1 MKTILSIAM
10 LFMFTNGY
18 AVGWKQVS
26 DNNGITVYKAKIP
39 GSKLVGFRGETSIYA
54 SAEKLMHI
62 LVDNNHRKDWV
73 DRLKTSTVLETVS
86 PYEYVIYQ
94 EFKLPWPLKNR
105 DFVYRGKATRHKNG
119 RVVLVMKSE
128 IHPKAPKTV
137 GVRAELINS
146 KYTITPIGKYKSKLE
161 VEIMSDPKG
170 AIPKWLVN
178 LIQKKWPYKT
188 LMAIKSQV
196 EKTYVKEH
204 PLPPILESKITKK

>member
-1 MKTILSIAM
+1 MKTLLSIAM
-10 LFMFTNGY
+10 LFMFTNGF
-18 AVGWKQVS
+18 AADWIQVS
-26 DNNGITVYKAKIP
+26 DKNGIVVYKAKID
-39 GSKLVGFRGETSIYA
+39 GTKIVGFRGETSIYA
-54 SAEKLMHI
+54 SAEKLMHV

-73 DRLKTSTVLETVS
+73 DRLKTSTVLETVG

-105 DFVYRGKATRHKNG
+105 DFVYRGKATRMKDG

-128 IHPKAPKTV
+128 AHPKAPKTV

-146 KYTITPIGKYKSKLE
+146 RYTITPIGKYKSKLE

-178 LIQKKWPYKT
+178 LIQKKWPHKT
-188 LMAIKSQV
+188 LMAIKTQV

-204 PLPPILESKITKK
+204 PLPPIFESKVTKK